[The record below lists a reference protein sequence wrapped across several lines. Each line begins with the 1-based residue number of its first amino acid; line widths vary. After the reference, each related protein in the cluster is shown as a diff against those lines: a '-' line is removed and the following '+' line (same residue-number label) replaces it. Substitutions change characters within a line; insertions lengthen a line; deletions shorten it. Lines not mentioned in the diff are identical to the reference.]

1 VFSGRHRRWVYTLLL
16 RINDVCYDTEVI
28 IIFSIEIAQPS
39 QVSSNPH
46 GVEAVMSAA
55 LQKIRTG
62 LVELRTDIGP
72 VYVSP
77 SFWERIYLLWTFR
90 NFHRLPKQVLND
102 HQRHLIDRLCRSAIV
117 SRNGPTARTSI
128 IGAVEN
134 VYLMPDCKL
143 EAAATTSKLVELST
157 TSADVAAPRA
167 VGSEGIS
174 IRSSRAGYKRRDVG
188 GLRRRRT
195 NVQCISTPKHDSA
208 EQSETKEESSA
219 PVASDAGTRRSQN
232 KLAWALLASCGAV
245 LLVILFYFREGR
257 LAPPVSV
264 LRITVEGHQ
273 PASGNIPSAA
283 VAPPT
288 RVQLLVPAE
297 RKLPGSAVALKLPSP
312 PVSSGH
318 HKSSH
323 GDTVIRAQPPV
334 AAAHSTPAEPLQVAE
349 APESGFSYP
358 VTPNPTLT
366 GKVSLKAVIRADG
379 TVREVDVLSGNR
391 TLASAAVQAVRHW
404 RYRRYEL
411 KGHAVEA
418 ETNITISF
426 IGDEAVSIS
435 FPPAH

>member
-1 VFSGRHRRWVYTLLL
+1 
-16 RINDVCYDTEVI
+16 
-28 IIFSIEIAQPS
+28 
-39 QVSSNPH
+39 
-46 GVEAVMSAA
+46 MSAA

-62 LVELRTDIGP
+62 LLELRTDIGS

-90 NFHRLPKQVLND
+90 NFHRLPKQVLNG

-117 SRNGPTARTSI
+117 SRSTSSTSI

-134 VYLMPDCKL
+134 VSLMSDCKL
-143 EAAATTSKLVELST
+143 EAAATKSNLVQLST

-167 VGSEGIS
+167 VGSSGIP
-174 IRSSRAGYKRRDVG
+174 IRSSRAGYRRRYVG
-188 GLRRRRT
+188 GLRRRRA

-208 EQSETKEESSA
+208 ERSETKAGSSA

-232 KLAWALLASCGAV
+232 KLAWALVAACLAV

-257 LAPPVSV
+257 PAPPVSI
-264 LRITVEGHQ
+264 LRVAVKAHQ
-273 PASGNIPSAA
+273 PPSENISSAA
-283 VAPPT
+283 VAPPKK
-288 RVQLLVPAE
+288 VPQLVPAE
-297 RKLPGSAVALKLPSP
+297 RKLPGSVVALKLPFPS
-312 PVSSGH
+312 VSSRH
-318 HKSSH
+318 RKSAH
-323 GDTVIRAQPPV
+323 DKTVILAQPPV
-334 AAAHSTPAEPLQVAE
+334 AAMHSTPAERLQVAE
-349 APESGFSYP
+349 APESGFIYP

-379 TVREVDVLSGNR
+379 IVREVDVLSGNR

-418 ETNITISF
+418 ETHITISF

-435 FPPAH
+435 FPLPH

>member
-1 VFSGRHRRWVYTLLL
+1 
-16 RINDVCYDTEVI
+16 
-28 IIFSIEIAQPS
+28 
-39 QVSSNPH
+39 
-46 GVEAVMSAA
+46 MSAA

-90 NFHRLPKQVLND
+90 NFHRLSKQVLNG

-117 SRNGPTARTSI
+117 SRNGPTASTSI

-188 GLRRRRT
+188 GLRRRHAK
-195 NVQCISTPKHDSA
+195 VQYISTPKHDSA
-208 EQSETKEESSA
+208 EQSETKEANLA

-232 KLAWALLASCGAV
+232 KLEWALVAACGAALLA
-245 LLVILFYFREGR
+245 ILFYFRESW
-257 LAPPVSV
+257 LAPRVNV
-264 LRITVEGHQ
+264 LRVAVETHQ

-283 VAPPT
+283 VAPPKK
-288 RVQLLVPAE
+288 VQQLVPAE
-297 RKLPGSAVALKLPSP
+297 RKLPGSPIALKLPPP
-312 PVSSGH
+312 PVSSRH
-318 HKSSH
+318 HKSAY
-323 GDTVIRAQPPV
+323 GKTVILTQPPV
-334 AAAHSTPAEPLQVAE
+334 ATMHPTSVERLQVAE
-349 APESGFSYP
+349 APETGFSYP
-358 VTPNPTLT
+358 VAPDPRQT
-366 GKVSLKAVIRADG
+366 GKVSLKAVIGVDG
-379 TVREVDVLSGNR
+379 TVREIDVLSGKR
-391 TLASAAVQAVRHW
+391 TLANAAVRAVRHW
-404 RYRRYEL
+404 RYRRHEL

-435 FPPAH
+435 FPTTR